1 MTLSHEIGIIT
12 PIKDVATQVTTL
24 SDTTQKQDSSGVGP
38 VTQASEIERLER
50 ENQRLARALNG
61 AERCCRAID
70 SEQRVLVPALKK
82 AEAERDALL
91 KALEALVSKG
101 LSITLSRT
109 ELKAYKQLVKQVSKG
124 HYRRLETLID
134 LGLAFTKH
142 SDYEECEM
150 RNKNLPVV
158 AKIIPAGMGKGPS
171 FQVVNLNKDQRDKI
185 VIAMHRDEMKAS
197 VPSLNGDQPDWI
209 MVEFLNHDQ
218 ELVNKGCELLAKS
231 IGASITAGSEF
242 TREELGLI

>member
-1 MTLSHEIGIIT
+1 M
-12 PIKDVATQVTTL
+12 KDVATQVTIL

-50 ENQRLARALNG
+50 ENQRLSRALNG

-91 KALEALVSKG
+91 KALEALINKAP
-101 LSITLSRT
+101 SITLSRT

-158 AKIIPAGMGKGPS
+158 AKMIPASMGKGPS
-171 FQVVNLNKDQRDKI
+171 FQVVNMSKDQRDRV
-185 VIAMHRDEMKAS
+185 VIAMGTAEVKEAF
-197 VPSLNGDQPDWI
+197 PFLQGDQADWV
-209 MVEFLNHDQ
+209 MVEFWNHDA
-218 ELVNKGCELLAKS
+218 EVVEKCGKILADS
-231 IGASITAGSEF
+231 INVTITPGDQF